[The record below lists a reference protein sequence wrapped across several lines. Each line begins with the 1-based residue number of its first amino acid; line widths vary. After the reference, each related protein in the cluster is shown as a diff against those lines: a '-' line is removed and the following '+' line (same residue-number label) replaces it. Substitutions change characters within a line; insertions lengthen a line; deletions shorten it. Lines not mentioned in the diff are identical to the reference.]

1 MSKRFRLFMF
11 KLFLLFLLILLV
23 IKQANG
29 QEQKRIIKVYAVK
42 TSSPI
47 SIDGKLTEP
56 VWRDQKGVSNFLQ
69 RDPKEGEKATET
81 TVVKV
86 AYDQSAIYIGARMY
100 DNHPDSIVARLAR
113 KDYQVNTDQFTVF
126 LDPYHDLRTGFYFS
140 LSAAG
145 TFYDGVLYNNDFQ
158 DDSWDGVWDGKVN
171 IDSLGWTA
179 EFKIPFSQLRFTKGD
194 TVWGINFERVIAR
207 NNETDYLVYT
217 PKNASGFVSRFCSL
231 YGLSNLN
238 PPNNIEVLPY
248 VTAKGA
254 YTLPDANN
262 PFNRNGQEYT
272 PGLGADLKAS
282 LSSNLKLNLTINPDF
297 GQVEIDPA
305 VINLTDVETFFT
317 EKRPFFVEGSSVFNF
332 GIGGSANYYN
342 YNWPDPTFFYSRRI
356 GRTPEGGLPPYDY
369 ADYPDGTHIISAAKL
384 TGKLGSDLSIGAV
397 SALTSR
403 ESADISFMNQKSTVE
418 VEPLTYYGVFRAQNE
433 FNEGAQGLGIIST
446 ITNRFFNDKNLKNE
460 LDHDAYIGGID
471 GWSFL
476 DDSKTW
482 VISGWG
488 GLSYVG
494 GTKQRITELQEDPVH
509 YFQRPDSKYLTV
521 DTNATSMLGY
531 AGRISINK
539 QKGNVYF
546 NSAIG
551 FISPKFE
558 VNDLGY
564 LTNSNV
570 INMHIIGGYRW
581 TVPKGFYRLMDVTG
595 VFVRNYNYD
604 GNITY
609 QAFLPYGEIQFS
621 NYYLFDWGL
630 GLIFPSANDRLTRG
644 GPLTQ
649 TPLAYKY
656 DFYLESDTRKKWDAS
671 FEIFYQDD
679 QFSNDLGIAPS
690 IEFKPAAN
698 VSLSIS
704 PTYELDN
711 NFSQYLNT
719 YDDPTETATFG
730 KRYVFGELNQK
741 TLGASISLNWTF
753 TPNLSLQFF
762 AQPLISIG
770 KFSNLKELE
779 KPDSYNFLVYGENG
793 STFDKTTYTADPD
806 GPGPAAPIEIGNPN
820 FDYISLRGDAV
831 LRWEYLPGSVI
842 YFVWT
847 QNRFYNSYD
856 EMFDLNQSASR
867 IFDLHPDNIF
877 LIKFTY
883 WFSF

>member
-1 MSKRFRLFMF
+1 MNQSYGLFIF
-11 KLFLLFLLILLV
+11 KLSFVIITFLSA
-23 IKQANG
+23 IKINYAQD
-29 QEQKRIIKVYAVK
+29 QKRIIKVYAVR
-42 TSSPI
+42 TTSPI

-56 VWRDQKGVSNFLQ
+56 VWRNQKGISDFVQ
-69 RDPKEGEKATET
+69 RDPREGEKATQVT
-81 TVVKV
+81 IVKV

-126 LDPYHDLRTGFYFS
+126 LDPYHDFRTGFYFS

-158 DDSWDGVWDGKVN
+158 DDSWDGVWDGKVT

-194 TVWGINFERVIAR
+194 TIWGINFERIIAR

-217 PKNASGFVSRFCSL
+217 PKNGSGFVSRFPKL

-238 PPNNIEVLPY
+238 PPNDIEVLPY
-248 VTAKGA
+248 VTAKGE
-254 YTLPDANN
+254 YTLPDAND

-272 PGLGADLKAS
+272 PSLGGDIKAS
-282 LSSNLKLNLTINPDF
+282 LSTNLKLNLTINPDF

-317 EKRPFFVEGSSVFNF
+317 EKRPFFVEGSSIFNF
-332 GIGGSANYYN
+332 GIGGSANYYS

-356 GRTPEGGLPPYDY
+356 GRTPEGSLPQNDY
-369 ADYPDGTHIISAAKL
+369 SDYPDGTHILTAAKL
-384 TGKLGSDLSIGAV
+384 TGKLDNDFSIGAV
-397 SALTSR
+397 SALTER
-403 ESADISFMNQKSTVE
+403 ENADISYLGQNSTVE
-418 VEPLTYYGVFRAQNE
+418 VEPLTYYGVFRVQNE
-433 FNEGAQGLGIIST
+433 FSGGAQGLGLIST
-446 ITNRFFNDKNLKNE
+446 ITKRFFNDPYLKDE
-460 LDHDAYIGGID
+460 LDNSAYIGGID

-488 GLSYVG
+488 GLSYVD
-494 GTKQRITELQEDPVH
+494 GTKQRIIDLQEDPVH
-509 YFQRPDSKYLTV
+509 YFQRPDSKYLSV

-531 AGRISINK
+531 AGRISMNK
-539 QKGNVYF
+539 QKGDAYF

-558 VNDLGY
+558 INDLGY

-570 INMHIIGGYRW
+570 INLHVIGGYRW
-581 TVPKGFYRLMDVTG
+581 TMPSSFYRLVDVAG

-621 NYYLFDWGL
+621 NYYTFEWGL
-630 GLIFPSANDRLTRG
+630 GLLFPSTDDRLTRG

-649 TPLAYKY
+649 SPLGYKY
-656 DFYLESDTRKKWDAS
+656 DLYIESDNRKKWDAS

-679 QFSNDLGIAPS
+679 QFSNNLGIAPS
-690 IEFKPAAN
+690 IEFNPAAN
-698 VSLSIS
+698 VSFSIS
-704 PTYELDN
+704 PTYQIN
-711 NFSQYLNT
+711 NDFSQYINT
-719 YDDPTETATFG
+719 FDDPTAVSTYG
-730 KRYVFGELNQK
+730 KRYVFGELNQQ
-741 TLGASISLNWTF
+741 TLSASISLNWTF
-753 TPNLSLQFF
+753 TPNLSLQLF

-770 KFSNLKELE
+770 KFNNIKELE
-779 KPDSYNFLVYGENG
+779 KPDSYNFLVFGEDG
-793 STFDKTTYTADPD
+793 STFDKTTYIADPD
-806 GPGPAAPIEIGNPN
+806 GPGPASPINIGNPN
-820 FDYISLRGDAV
+820 FDYISSRGDIV
-831 LRWEYLPGSVI
+831 LRWEYLPGSVA

-847 QNRFYNSYD
+847 QNRFSNDYD
-856 EMFDLNQSASR
+856 EMFNLNQSASR
-867 IFDLHPDNIF
+867 ILVLHPDNIF
-877 LIKFTY
+877 LIKLTY